1 MAQPDGATGKC
12 ILTLMPKTPKRKA
25 AKSKSAK
32 PSKTKIP
39 NREFLR
45 KFGLPSFLIPGI
57 ILAAALGFNWEKLA
71 GQDPR
76 TNPDIFGNI
85 LAAAEIVD
93 GDTIRLTRGLPIR
106 LIGMDAPDKGQPMFN
121 EAWAFLGELIDDYR
135 VRIEYDRV
143 QNDNYGRL
151 RGYAFVPCPAETKVN
166 CASGEINV
174 NVEMVRAGLAR
185 VKTTILWQKPKYEA
199 ELKQAEA
206 DAKSHRRGVWSQ

>member
-1 MAQPDGATGKC
+1 M
-12 ILTLMPKTPKRKA
+12 PKRKA
-25 AKSKSAK
+25 AESKSAK
-32 PSKTKIP
+32 PRQPKIP
-39 NREFLR
+39 TREFLR

-57 ILAAALGFNWEKLA
+57 ILAAVLGFNWEKLV
-71 GQDPR
+71 GKDPR
-76 TNPDIFGNI
+76 TNPDIFGNN
-85 LAAAEIVD
+85 LQAAEILD

-121 EAWAFLGELIDDYR
+121 EAWAFLGELIDDHK

-151 RGYAFVPCPAETKVN
+151 RGYAFVPCPVETKADCVN
-166 CASGEINV
+166 GEINV

-185 VKTTILWQKPKYEA
+185 VKTTILWQKPKYET

-206 DAKSHRRGVWSQ
+206 EAKSRHLGLWGI

>member
-1 MAQPDGATGKC
+1 MS
-12 ILTLMPKTPKRKA
+12 
-25 AKSKSAK
+25 KSKSAK
-32 PSKTKIP
+32 PKTPRPKIP
-39 NREFLR
+39 SREFLR

-57 ILAAALGFNWEKLA
+57 VLAAALGFNWEKLV
-71 GQDPR
+71 GKDPR
-76 TNPDIFGNI
+76 TNPDIFASN
-85 LAAAEIVD
+85 LAAAEIAD

-121 EAWAFLGELIDDYR
+121 EAWAFLGELIDDHQ

-151 RGYAFVPCPAETKVN
+151 RGYAFVPCPAKEKVN
-166 CASGEINV
+166 CVNGEVNV
-174 NVEMVRAGLAR
+174 NVEMVRNGLAR

-206 DAKSHRRGVWSQ
+206 EAKSRRLGLWAAD